1 MYDLVIFDLD
11 GTLIDSLG
19 DLASACNKAL
29 MRHGFPVHP
38 TEAYRYF
45 VGNGLLKLAER
56 SLPEDSRSDGYIR
69 MIVDDFN
76 EIYAKEY
83 NVLTHPYDGVKE
95 LVQELKA
102 HGILTAVAS
111 NKPDI
116 FTKTIIS
123 EMFGDVFSSVKG
135 KADGMPVKPDPA
147 IIQSITDTL
156 GITAERTVMV
166 GDSAVDMHTANNAGI
181 HSIGCTWGFRTLS
194 ELKEGGAEHIADTP
208 ADVLGIVLGS

>member
-11 GTLIDSLG
+11 GTLINSLG

-56 SLPEDSRSDGYIR
+56 SLPEDSRSDEHIR

-76 EIYAKEY
+76 EIYAAEY
-83 NVLTHPYDGVKE
+83 NILTRPYDGIPE
-95 LVQELKA
+95 LVRDLRA
-102 HGILTAVAS
+102 HGVLTAVAS
-111 NKPDI
+111 NKPNI

-123 EMFGDVFSSVKG
+123 EMFGDVFVMVKG

-147 IIQSITDTL
+147 IIHSIMDTL
-156 GITAERTVMV
+156 GITADKTVMV
-166 GDSAVDMHTANNAGI
+166 GDSAVDMQTAHNAGI
-181 HSIGCTWGFRTLS
+181 HSIGCTWGFRTVS
-194 ELKEGGAEHIADTP
+194 ELTEGGAEHIADTP
-208 ADVLGIVLGS
+208 ADVIGIVLGQ